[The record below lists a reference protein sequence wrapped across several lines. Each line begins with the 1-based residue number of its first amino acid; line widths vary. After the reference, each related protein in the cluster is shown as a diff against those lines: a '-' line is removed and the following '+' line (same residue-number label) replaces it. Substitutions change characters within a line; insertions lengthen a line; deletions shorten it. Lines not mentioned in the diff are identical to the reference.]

1 MIKDFM
7 ANKLRV
13 RVFETRQKMGECAG
27 SEAAACMKKL
37 LAEKDEINVIFAAAP
52 SQNETLATL
61 CADKDI
67 DWSRINA
74 FHMDEYIGLSE
85 KHSAS
90 FRNFLRRSIFD
101 RFPFKSV
108 NLINGTA
115 ENIEEEIAR
124 YTKLMNEKKPDVCI
138 LGVGENGHIA
148 FNDPW
153 VADFDD
159 PAIIKAV
166 TLDERC
172 RTQQVNDGCFEKLE
186 EVPTQALTVTI
197 PGLCRA
203 KYMFC
208 SVPAATKAEAI
219 GNMLNG
225 EVTVDCPASILTTH
239 EDAYL
244 YTDRDAAARIL

>member
-1 MIKDFM
+1 MYLSISKTSEEMGAIAAQKVKELIDKAVAEKGEARMMVSTGQSQFEF
-7 ANKLRV
+7 
-13 RVFETRQKMGECAG
+13 FETLVTLDIPWDKV
-27 SEAAACMKKL
+27 
-37 LAEKDEINVIFAAAP
+37 EI
-52 SQNETLATL
+52 
-61 CADKDI
+61 
-67 DWSRINA
+67 
-74 FHMDEYIGLSE
+74 FHLDEYVDLPIT
-85 KHSAS
+85 HIAS
-90 FRNFLRRSIFD
+90 FRKYLKE
-101 RFPFKSV
+101 RFIDKVGSKRM
-108 NLINGTA
+108 NYITGEGDTA
-115 ENIEEEIAR
+115 KTIAEITAAIR
-124 YTKLMNEKKPDVCI
+124 EKPIDI
-138 LGVGENGHIA
+138 GVIGIGENGHIA

-153 VADFDD
+153 VADFND